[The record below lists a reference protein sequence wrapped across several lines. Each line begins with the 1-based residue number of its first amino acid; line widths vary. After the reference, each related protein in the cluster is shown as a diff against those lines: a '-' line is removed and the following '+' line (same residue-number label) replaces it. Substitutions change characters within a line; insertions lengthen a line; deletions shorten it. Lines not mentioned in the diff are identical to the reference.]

1 MTNREHMRNL
11 LAQLTAELA
20 AMCPDSPQTDLIADA
35 GRLDDC
41 MHSGKAEATALDP
54 EAIEEAFH
62 IKPIYDRLKVIV
74 ANERTL
80 RNHLDRIALSA
91 DHALDLCNRLS
102 AQVEED
108 SPPEDDAL

>member
-20 AMCPDSPQTDLIADA
+20 VMRPDAPTADIIADA

-41 MHSGKAEATALDP
+41 IHAAQTQAAALDLDS
-54 EAIEEAFH
+54 IEEAYH
-62 IKPIYDRLKVIV
+62 IKPLYDRIKVII

-102 AQVEED
+102 AQVED
-108 SPPEDDAL
+108 DTPAEDDAL

>member
-20 AMCPDSPQTDLIADA
+20 AMCPEHRPADLVSDA

-41 MHSGKAEATALDP
+41 IHAGKTEATALDP

-108 SPPEDDAL
+108 GPPDDEAL

>member
-11 LAQLTAELA
+11 LAQLTAEIA
-20 AMCPDSPQTDLIADA
+20 AMCPEHGAADLISDA

-41 MHSGKAEATALDP
+41 VHSARTEATALDP
-54 EAIEEAFH
+54 EAIEEAYH
-62 IKPIYDRLKVIV
+62 IKPLYDRIKVIV

-80 RNHLDRIALSA
+80 RNHLDRIALAA

-102 AQVEED
+102 AQVEDET
-108 SPPEDDAL
+108 PAEDDAL

>member
-20 AMCPDSPQTDLIADA
+20 AMRPDTPAADLIADA

-41 MHSGKAEATALDP
+41 VHAATTEASLLDP
-54 EAIEEAFH
+54 EAIEEAYH
-62 IKPIYDRLKVIV
+62 VKPLYDRLKVIV

>member
-20 AMCPDSPQTDLIADA
+20 GINQEHNHSDIVADTS
-35 GRLDDC
+35 RLDDC
-41 MHSGKAEATALDP
+41 IHAAKEEAANLEPLD
-54 EAIEEAFH
+54 IEEAFH
-62 IKPIYDRLKVIV
+62 IKPLYDRIKVII

-80 RNHLDRIALSA
+80 RNHLDRIALAA

>member
-1 MTNREHMRNL
+1 MRNL
-11 LAQLTAELA
+11 LTQLTSEIG
-20 AMCPDSPQTDLIADA
+20 AMCPEHGAADLIADA

-41 MHSGKAEATALDP
+41 VHAARTEAAALDP
-54 EAIEEAFH
+54 EAIEEAYH
-62 IKPIYDRLKVIV
+62 IKPLYDRLKVIV

-80 RNHLDRIALSA
+80 RNHLDRVALAA